1 MNILLIL
8 GIIIALIIIIILL
21 ILYKG
26 VKLSLLLQKKEAQ
39 LNYNLI
45 ISIFSLPVF
54 KRSNE
59 DKSDE
64 DNEDDDEDNEN
75 GEENEQDEDA
85 DEEDKGIKKK
95 YNEIKAILKKLKE
108 CKPYLKPFI
117 KHLLRSLDFKKISG
131 FLKIGLNDHTKTVK
145 IASFIWS
152 VGAIVNTVSK
162 PTSLIVEPTF
172 TEEVIDI
179 DMELELKINLLTI
192 LIQTIILLTKRE
204 IRELIEMILDY
215 RKSE

>member
-26 VKLSLLLQKKEAQ
+26 IKLSLLVQKKEAE

-45 ISIFSLPVF
+45 ISIFTIPVF
-54 KRSNE
+54 KKSNE

-64 DNEDDDEDNEN
+64 DNEDTDDEDKENEEET
-75 GEENEQDEDA
+75 EENEDED
-85 DEEDKGIKKK
+85 DKGIREK
-95 YNEIKAILKKLKE
+95 YKEIKPILKKLKE

-192 LIQTIILLTKRE
+192 LIQAIILLTKKE

-215 RKSE
+215 RKNE

>member
-26 VKLSLLLQKKEAQ
+26 IKLSLLVQKKEAE

-45 ISIFSLPVF
+45 ISIFTIPVF
-54 KRSNE
+54 KKSNE

-64 DNEDDDEDNEN
+64 DNEDTDDEDKENEEET
-75 GEENEQDEDA
+75 EENEDED
-85 DEEDKGIKKK
+85 DKGIREK
-95 YNEIKAILKKLKE
+95 YKEIKPILKKLKE

-131 FLKIGLNDHTKTVK
+131 FLKMGLNDHTKTVK

-179 DMELELKINLLTI
+179 DMELEIKINLLTI
-192 LIQTIILLTKRE
+192 LIQTIILLTKKE

-215 RKSE
+215 RKNY

>member
-26 VKLSLLLQKKEAQ
+26 IKPSLLVQKKEAE

-45 ISIFSLPVF
+45 ISIFTIPVF
-54 KRSNE
+54 KKSNE

-64 DNEDDDEDNEN
+64 DNEDTDDEDKENEEET
-75 GEENEQDEDA
+75 EENEDED
-85 DEEDKGIKKK
+85 DKGIREK
-95 YNEIKAILKKLKE
+95 YKEIKPILKKLKE

-179 DMELELKINLLTI
+179 DMELEIKINLLTI
-192 LIQTIILLTKRE
+192 LIQTIILLTKKE

-215 RKSE
+215 RKNY

>member
-21 ILYKG
+21 ILYK
-26 VKLSLLLQKKEAQ
+26 E
-39 LNYNLI
+39 
-45 ISIFSLPVF
+45 
-54 KRSNE
+54 NE
-59 DKSDE
+59 E
-64 DNEDDDEDNEN
+64 ET
-75 GEENEQDEDA
+75 EENEDED
-85 DEEDKGIKKK
+85 DKGIREK
-95 YNEIKAILKKLKE
+95 YKEIKPILKKLKE

-179 DMELELKINLLTI
+179 DMELEIKINLLTI
-192 LIQTIILLTKRE
+192 LIQTIILLTKKE

-215 RKSE
+215 RKNY